1 MHDFFLHKTLNF
13 TEVLLCDETLVS
25 LIPPGPNCRGKC
37 EKNAINVFR
46 YHQCLT
52 ATHSLSH
59 CGPLPWL
66 SLSPL
71 HTPSLCCSWESPRLY
86 HLPCLCWTVYPPSI
100 TDAERASVIRE
111 QQNKSAC
118 HPTSPSSISFYVKPP
133 LP

>member
-37 EKNAINVFR
+37 EKNAINVSQPR
-46 YHQCLT
+46 T
-52 ATHSLSH
+52 VSLIAAHFPGSASLPYIL
-59 CGPLPWL
+59 PLCAAL
-66 SLSPL
+66 
-71 HTPSLCCSWESPRLY
+71 WESPRLH

-133 LP
+133 FP